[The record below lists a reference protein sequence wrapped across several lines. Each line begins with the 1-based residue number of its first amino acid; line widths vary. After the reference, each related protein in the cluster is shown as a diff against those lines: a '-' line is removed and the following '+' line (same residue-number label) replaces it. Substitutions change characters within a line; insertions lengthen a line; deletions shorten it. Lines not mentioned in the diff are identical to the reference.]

1 MVQCTTLTMT
11 QKYKIYLDVCCL
23 NRALDDMTQDRI
35 RLEAEAVLLIY
46 RKCRIGEWTLLS
58 STALQAEIL
67 KTPNVQRKEQ
77 VILALS
83 IAQNQITLD
92 NTIKQ
97 RAVELVSFGFKSFD
111 AVHIASAEMGQADVM
126 LTTDDRLLRRAI
138 CYQDRLNVA
147 IDNPASW
154 LLSIN
159 QVVGENDN
167 DDSN

>member
-1 MVQCTTLTMT
+1 MT
-11 QKYKIYLDVCCL
+11 QKYRIYLDVCCL
-23 NRALDDMTQDRI
+23 NRPLDDLSQDRI

-46 RKCRIGEWTLLS
+46 RKCRIGEWALIS

-67 KTPNVQRKEQ
+67 KTPNVQRRDQ

-83 IAQNQITLD
+83 ISQIQVTLD
-92 NTIKQ
+92 DTIKR
-97 RAVELVSFGFKSFD
+97 RAIDLVSFGFKPFD

-138 CYQDRLNVA
+138 RYQERLNIA
-147 IDNPASW
+147 IENPAIW
-154 LLSIN
+154 LLKIN
-159 QVVGENDN
+159 QVVGETAN